1 MGFFT
6 LSTGKKA
13 NEEGNTT
20 FENGG
25 NYDPMPDNTTVVAA
39 ISKISWAAPSDYYL
53 ADSIK
58 AEWDVL
64 EPAAYAGRKFKQA
77 IKIYDPKPDV
87 ADKAKTMLSVM
98 DSITGGKIMAEISRT
113 NMDPDDNILALALIN
128 RPMTLTLGL
137 FTPKEAD
144 KSAMNWVK
152 KVTPRVRGGVAQ
164 VAAPTNK
171 DASPTPAET
180 PAQRQARLR
189 AERQPAAPVPQAQ
202 VEEEIDDGDIPF

>member
-6 LSTGKKA
+6 LSTGEKA
-13 NEEGNTT
+13 NKDGNTT

-39 ISKISWAAPSDYYL
+39 ISKISWAAPTEYYPV
-53 ADSIK
+53 DCIK

-77 IKIYDPKPDV
+77 IKICDTK
-87 ADKAKTMLSVM
+87 AEISDKAKTMLSVM

-137 FTPKEAD
+137 FTPKETD
-144 KSAMNWVK
+144 KSPMNWVK
-152 KVTPRVRGGVAQ
+152 KVAPRVRGGVAQ
-164 VAAPTNK
+164 VATTNK
-171 DASPTPAET
+171 DTPPAPVET

-189 AERQPAAPVPQAQ
+189 AERQPAAPVPQAAE
-202 VEEEIDDGDIPF
+202 VDDDADIPF